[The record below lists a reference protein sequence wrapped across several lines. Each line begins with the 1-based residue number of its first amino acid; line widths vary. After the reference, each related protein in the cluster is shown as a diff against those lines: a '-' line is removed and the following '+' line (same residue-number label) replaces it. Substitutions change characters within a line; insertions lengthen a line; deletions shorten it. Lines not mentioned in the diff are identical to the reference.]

1 MEQFALWSGH
11 ETASPELYSASLS
24 ARVRFVSY
32 TVDAHHWQAI
42 GHGMTAL
49 YCDPCLPLPFLFG
62 RCIGTLITD
71 GCGIDEQIG
80 SLQGHEPCSL
90 GVPLVPA
97 YLYTQEAH
105 AGGNGMEAKVAGSEV
120 ELLIVS
126 RVIGDV
132 HLTVTAC
139 HGSVLLKDDSRVVV
153 KACCAFLE
161 QTGHQHHSVFPSQ
174 GSIEVRGRA
183 GDGDSQLEVVGA
195 LHLAEVEAVM
205 QFLQH
210 HQFGSHLSHSGYALC
225 QTFPVG

>member
-1 MEQFALWSGH
+1 
-11 ETASPELYSASLS
+11 
-24 ARVRFVSY
+24 
-32 TVDAHHWQAI
+32 
-42 GHGMTAL
+42 
-49 YCDPCLPLPFLFG
+49 
-62 RCIGTLITD
+62 
-71 GCGIDEQIG
+71 
-80 SLQGHEPCSL
+80 
-90 GVPLVPA
+90 
-97 YLYTQEAH
+97 
-105 AGGNGMEAKVAGSEV
+105 MEAKVAGSEV

-153 KACCAFLE
+153 KACCAFLK

-183 GDGDSQLEVVGA
+183 WDGDSQLEVVGA